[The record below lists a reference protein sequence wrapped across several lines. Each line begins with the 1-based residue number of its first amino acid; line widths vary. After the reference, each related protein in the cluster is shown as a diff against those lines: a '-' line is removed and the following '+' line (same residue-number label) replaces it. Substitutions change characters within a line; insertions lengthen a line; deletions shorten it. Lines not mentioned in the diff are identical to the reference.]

1 MYYQEIKSV
10 RVKQAHNQF
19 FAGYLAYWKLIIET
33 EKMRKSNKQYKLLT
47 YTQKVKVVFFLM
59 FKYIFAAT
67 IKPLKQFYSYSTYL
81 NGVIEVDKVS
91 GVITKN
97 SLVKIRFFKLFG
109 VVFFKKNVKL
119 TLDEIREIIK

>member
-59 FKYIFAAT
+59 FK
-67 IKPLKQFYSYSTYL
+67 
-81 NGVIEVDKVS
+81 
-91 GVITKN
+91 
-97 SLVKIRFFKLFG
+97 
-109 VVFFKKNVKL
+109 
-119 TLDEIREIIK
+119 

>member
-1 MYYQEIKSV
+1 MKH
-10 RVKQAHNQF
+10 A
-19 FAGYLAYWKLIIET
+19 L
-33 EKMRKSNKQYKLLT
+33 
-47 YTQKVKVVFFLM
+47 
-59 FKYIFAAT
+59 YIFAAT

>member
-1 MYYQEIKSV
+1 V
-10 RVKQAHNQF
+10 
-19 FAGYLAYWKLIIET
+19 
-33 EKMRKSNKQYKLLT
+33 RKSNEQYKLLKS
-47 YTQKVKVVFFLM
+47 TQKFKVAFFLL
-59 FKYIFAAT
+59 FQYIFVAT
-67 IKPLKQFYSYSTYL
+67 IKPLKQFCSYSTYL

>member
-10 RVKQAHNQF
+10 RVKQTHNQF
-19 FAGYLAYWKLIIET
+19 FAGYFAYWKLIIEA
-33 EKMRKSNKQYKLLT
+33 EKVRKSNEQYKLLKS
-47 YTQKVKVVFFLM
+47 TQKFKVAFFLL
-59 FKYIFAAT
+59 FQYIFVAT

-97 SLVKIRFFKLFG
+97 ALVKIRFFKLFG